1 MVNDG
6 SGFNASSSQDGCT
19 NSSADYLQ
27 RATSAVESGDSI
39 LGIHLYLAAYERA
52 LCENLVPSEE
62 ALAGMSKAWDLA
74 VRTKQR
80 SLAEYIFE
88 KLEPFWD
95 TEEVARHAD
104 QLQQLAFDKL
114 EEYGFDREAIEDMA
128 DMVNQDI
135 LDGAADVLC
144 QFKESNAEY
153 GDHTNLA
160 DGFDAVKQML
170 SQAFSASEEEEAE
183 KQSSSASST
192 QTPQVSGM
200 AILPA
205 TPSPKPSATTK
216 AVAASKASAP
226 QAPTP
231 TAPSQQQRFDYRS
244 LVGFDGAIARMG
256 ELGVGRSRDPEFV
269 RFVEILN
276 HHHGLPGIPGLGTLV
291 FRCPAREDANYFMV
305 ATVGEMNMPAIRMRL
320 DRNAQGQVVLCVMAS
335 ADFKSRLSGL
345 ARSGFETPTA
355 VILEDLDLWD
365 LPDFDAFSE
374 DLSGILQMQLSR
386 GAREALALIQTALE
400 SPEVTVFVSASEPDQ
415 IDSYFQELLGSYRII
430 DIELPD
436 NEERRDV
443 WRYAQSQHPS
453 LRGLDVMQLV
463 DFSRTL
469 SRFEILALAN
479 EAVENAYRESLA
491 QEAFQAVRTDDIF
504 ARLANFQPL
513 ESDEYQRM
521 EDLAVEQF
529 RKATSDFDD
538 LLGE

>member
-6 SGFNASSSQDGCT
+6 SGYNASSSQDGRT

-52 LCENLVPSEE
+52 LCENLVPSDE

-114 EEYGFDREAIEDMA
+114 EEYGFDRGTIEDMA

-135 LDGAADVLC
+135 LEGAADVLC
-144 QFKESNAEY
+144 QFRENHA
-153 GDHTNLA
+153 DHQEQTHE
-160 DGFDAVKQML
+160 GSGSFDAVKQML
-170 SQAFSASEEEEAE
+170 SRALSASEDEPTASSSSPLQTPSIAGMALIPAAPASQETAPAAE
-183 KQSSSASST
+183 SASS
-192 QTPQVSGM
+192 
-200 AILPA
+200 
-205 TPSPKPSATTK
+205 
-216 AVAASKASAP
+216 AA
-226 QAPTP
+226 
-231 TAPSQQQRFDYRS
+231 SQQQRFDYRS

-256 ELGVGRSRDPEFV
+256 ELGVGRSRDPEFA
-269 RFVEILN
+269 RFVEMLN
-276 HHHGLPGIPGLGTLV
+276 RHHGLPGIPGLGTLV

-305 ATVGEMNMPAIRMRL
+305 ATVGELGMPAVRMRL

-335 ADFKSRLSGL
+335 ADFKTRLSGL
-345 ARSGFETPTA
+345 ARSGFEGPTA

-374 DLSGILQMQLSR
+374 DLPGILQMQLSR

-400 SPEVTVFVSASEPDQ
+400 SPEVTVLVSASEPDQ
-415 IDSYFQELLGSYRII
+415 IDPYFQDLLGSYRVI

-436 NEERRDV
+436 TEERREV
-443 WRYAQSQHPS
+443 WRSAQTQHPS
-453 LRGLDVMQLV
+453 LRGLDVAQLV

-469 SRFEILALAN
+469 SRFEIFALAN
-479 EAVENAYRESLA
+479 EAVEDAYRESLEK
-491 QEAFQAVRTDDIF
+491 QSFQAVRTGDIL

-521 EDLAVEQF
+521 EDIVVEQF
-529 RKATSDFDD
+529 RASMSDFDD
-538 LLGE
+538 LLEG

>member
-52 LCENLVPSEE
+52 LCENLVPSDE

-114 EEYGFDREAIEDMA
+114 EEYGFDRDTIEDMA

-135 LDGAADVLC
+135 LEGAADVLC
-144 QFKESNAEY
+144 QFKENHVNHNEQSQDA
-153 GDHTNLA
+153 DNL
-160 DGFDAVKQML
+160 DAMKHMFSDAL
-170 SQAFSASEEEEAE
+170 AASQEAAGE
-183 KQSSSASST
+183 TPSSA
-192 QTPQVSGM
+192 QAPKIAGM
-200 AILPA
+200 AILPTA
-205 TPSPKPSATTK
+205 PASSAAPSAQG
-216 AVAASKASAP
+216 SAP
-226 QAPTP
+226 AAP
-231 TAPSQQQRFDYRS
+231 QQQRFDYRS

-256 ELGVGRSRDPEFV
+256 ELGVGRSRDPKFA
-269 RFVEILN
+269 RFVEMLN
-276 HHHGLPGIPGLGTLV
+276 RHHGLPGIPGLGTLV

-305 ATVGEMNMPAIRMRL
+305 ATVGELGMPAVRMRL

-345 ARSGFETPTA
+345 ARSGFEGPTA

-365 LPDFDAFSE
+365 LPDFDALSE
-374 DLSGILQMQLSR
+374 DLPGLLQMQLSR

-415 IDSYFQELLGSYRII
+415 IDPYFQDLLGSYRII

-436 NEERRDV
+436 TEERREV
-443 WRYAQSQHPS
+443 WRSAQTQHPS
-453 LRGLDVMQLV
+453 LRGLDVAQLV

-469 SRFEILALAN
+469 SRFEIFALAN
-479 EAVENAYRESLA
+479 EAVEDAYRESLA
-491 QEAFQAVRTDDIF
+491 KQSFQAVRTGDILT
-504 ARLANFQPL
+504 RLANFQPL

-538 LLGE
+538 LLEG